1 MLILAFAY
9 KDLIQNN
16 ENQKKKT
23 HTTISQFLLV
33 YMLIMGL

>member
-16 ENQKKKT
+16 ENQKKKPQLF
-23 HTTISQFLLV
+23 HSS
-33 YMLIMGL
+33 Y